1 MNTNNNA
8 YCHNCE
14 QSCQGRFCP
23 ACGQRTSVHKVNFKE
38 TFQDLADQLLSLS
51 APLPQTLKMLVIN
64 PGYLLRDYLY
74 GKRRRY
80 YRPISFF
87 LLTTLFYLIIRGL
100 VGSEGLGQIIGDPK
114 DNPFVDSDFIYQ
126 AREFMIENI
135 NSLLFIFVA
144 VLALA
149 MKLFYHR
156 YYSLAEYFAVS
167 FYLIGFYMLLVTLN
181 LFYIRY
187 VNQNIQ
193 YLSTLVMNVYF
204 VYAMVSFFGHRKWLT
219 SIKAF
224 IAYILA
230 YVFYIL
236 LASILSYNIIA
247 LKQL

>member
-1 MNTNNNA
+1 M
-8 YCHNCE
+8 
-14 QSCQGRFCP
+14 
-23 ACGQRTSVHKVNFKE
+23 
-38 TFQDLADQLLSLS
+38 DLFISNLLIL
-51 APLPQTLKMLVIN
+51 QTLKMLVIN

-87 LLTTLFYLIIRGL
+87 LLTTLFYLIIRWL

-114 DNPFVDSDFIYQ
+114 ANPFVDSDFIYQ
-126 AREFMIENI
+126 ARDFMIENV
-135 NSLLFIFVA
+135 NNLMFIFVA

-149 MKLFYHR
+149 MKLFYRR
-156 YYSLAEYFAVS
+156 YYTLAEYFAVS
-167 FYLIGFYMLLVTLN
+167 FYLIGFYMVLVTLN

-219 SIKAF
+219 AIKAF
-224 IAYILA
+224 IAFILS
-230 YVFYIL
+230 YVSFVL
-236 LASILSYNIIA
+236 LASIISYIIIA
-247 LKQL
+247 LK